1 MHFPF
6 LITFHILRISA
17 FNPRRTEILDMGER
31 EENQQIRG
39 VWHHFCHAVTSETTV
54 AFTVSTCVHVAFFF
68 FLKKFR
74 CCSVKTDTMLQVKY
88 QVLGCTNIPPVCVWM
103 LRTRMSRCHFPRGW
117 LRCLFMLAIRVMKCY
132 WSIER
137 HSHVSFLFWKV
148 LNLQVKK
155 WHPLVIFLKQFRC
168 MSCFNVERAYVS
180 LRIQNRLFGDLQVQA
195 VWSSFI

>member
-1 MHFPF
+1 MHST
-6 LITFHILRISA
+6 LGEQKSWTWVNARRTSKSVVSDITFVTRLQVKQLLHSL
-17 FNPRRTEILDMGER
+17 F
-31 EENQQIRG
+31 Q
-39 VWHHFCHAVTSETTV
+39 HAYMWL
-54 AFTVSTCVHVAFFF
+54 FFFF